1 MKLCYYNLCTCHPE
15 HCSVCDVQAEDG
27 DGLAPLPS
35 LQRHHVKHGHG
46 HVSRVTC
53 HLSSVTWWQVITV
66 TFGGSTDCFMTLQCP
81 HDKLF
86 KESTSHRSTN
96 VYRYLPLLQWLLVM
110 LVAALA
116 PDYHHHSASAG
127 ERRGG
132 PRTRP
137 RAAAASGPR
146 QLSLQG
152 RRVTTTLTQP
162 GHGHAPED
170 PSYGTKL
177 LAYQLNQIKPIL
189 CRTWSW
195 SEGETR
201 KGSL

>member
-1 MKLCYYNLCTCHPE
+1 
-15 HCSVCDVQAEDG
+15 
-27 DGLAPLPS
+27 
-35 LQRHHVKHGHG
+35 
-46 HVSRVTC
+46 
-53 HLSSVTWWQVITV
+53 
-66 TFGGSTDCFMTLQCP
+66 MTLQCLTINFS
-81 HDKLF
+81 KKARVTEALY
-86 KESTSHRSTN
+86 K
-96 VYRYLPLLQWLLVM
+96 YRYPPLLQWLLVM

-162 GHGHAPED
+162 GHGH
-170 PSYGTKL
+170 G
-177 LAYQLNQIKPIL
+177 Q
-189 CRTWSW
+189 
-195 SEGETR
+195 
-201 KGSL
+201 

>member
-1 MKLCYYNLCTCHPE
+1 MSKLRTETGWRLCHRSSATTSNTAMATCH
-15 HCSVCDVQAEDG
+15 
-27 DGLAPLPS
+27 
-35 LQRHHVKHGHG
+35 
-46 HVSRVTC
+46 VSGVTC
-53 HLSSVTWWQVITV
+53 HLSSVAWWQVITV
-66 TFGGSTDCFMTLQCP
+66 TFGGSTDTTVQCP
-81 HDKLF
+81 HDQLF
-86 KESTSHRSTN
+86 KESTI
-96 VYRYLPLLQWLLVM
+96 PLLQRLLVM

-162 GHGHAPED
+162 GHGHGHDKRSQRIPHME
-170 PSYGTKL
+170 P
-177 LAYQLNQIKPIL
+177 NF
-189 CRTWSW
+189 
-195 SEGETR
+195 
-201 KGSL
+201 